1 VPLLGVLEEL
11 VPPALLDDPPLAQVR
26 VRVRVRVRDR
36 VRVRVRVRVRAS
48 VRDRVGDWDR
58 DRASPCAG

>member
-1 VPLLGVLEEL
+1 MPLLRVLEEL

-36 VRVRVRVRVRAS
+36 VR
-48 VRDRVGDWDR
+48 DRVGDR
-58 DRASPCAG
+58 VSPSAG